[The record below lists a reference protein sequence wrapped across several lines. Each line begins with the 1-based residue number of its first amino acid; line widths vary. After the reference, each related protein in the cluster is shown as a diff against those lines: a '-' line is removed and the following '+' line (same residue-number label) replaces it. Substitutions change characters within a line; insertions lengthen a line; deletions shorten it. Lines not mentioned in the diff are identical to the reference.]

1 MMKTLN
7 DEFGQNA
14 GKVWQVLNAH
24 GPLKEEALLKT
35 TRLDQD
41 DLWAAI
47 GWLARENKICKEN
60 NMYKLGTT
68 NLTPKIGSDAG
79 KVWNTLAKQG
89 EVDLTT
95 ITQTTQIT
103 EVDAY
108 CALGWLARE
117 NKIIA
122 KKIHSKEKQLKVA
135 LKK

>member
-1 MMKTLN
+1 MKTLI

-24 GPLKEEALLKT
+24 GPLKEEALIKT
-35 TRLDQD
+35 TRLRQD
-41 DLWAAI
+41 YLWTAI

-60 NMYKLGTT
+60 NMYKLGNT
-68 NLTPKIGSDAG
+68 NLTTKIGTDAG
-79 KVWNTLAKQG
+79 KIWSTLTKQG
-89 EVDLTT
+89 EVDIST
-95 ITQTTQIT
+95 ITQTAQIT

-117 NKIIA
+117 NKIVA
-122 KKIHSKEKQLKVA
+122 KKIRSKENQLKVA

>member
-1 MMKTLN
+1 MKTLI

-60 NMYKLGTT
+60 NMYKLGIT
-68 NLTPKIGSDAG
+68 NLTPKIGTDAG

-89 EVDLTT
+89 ELDLTT

-108 CALGWLARE
+108 YALGWLARE
-117 NKIIA
+117 NKIVA
-122 KKIHSKEKQLKVA
+122 KKIRSKENQLKVA
-135 LKK
+135 LK

>member
-1 MMKTLN
+1 MKTLI

-35 TRLDQD
+35 TRLNQD
-41 DLWAAI
+41 DLCAAI

-68 NLTPKIGSDAG
+68 NLTSKIGTDAG
-79 KVWNTLAKQG
+79 KVWSTLTKQG
-89 EVDLTT
+89 DVDVTT
-95 ITQTTQIT
+95 ITQETQIS
-103 EVDAY
+103 EIDAY

-117 NKIIA
+117 NKITA
-122 KKIHSKEKQLKVA
+122 KKIRSKQNQLSVA